1 MWAPRCVEAISE
13 RDHAAGELDRLR
25 RQQGLH
31 SEGELGRAA
40 GELAM
45 ARYHQFR
52 NERDAENKDYSRA
65 IRRDARRAIERHN
78 LWVQTSQ
85 EKVTRLFAPEERRLI
100 ETLEEAE
107 HKVSSLS
114 HKDGE
119 RSRWFQDHPEVP
131 HRLEAI
137 DSEVSGNEWGADHER
152 QVVEHELNPQPERT
166 HVVEHEH
173 SWSRDHDYDRDIDT

>member
-1 MWAPRCVEAISE
+1 MPCDLGPSLREAISE
-13 RDHAAGELDRLR
+13 RDDAANELDRLR
-25 RQQGLH
+25 RQKGLH

-52 NERDAENKDYSRA
+52 NERDEDELSKA
-65 IRRDARRAIERHN
+65 IHIHHQHAIERHN

-119 RSRWFQDHPEVP
+119 RSRWFQNHPEVP

-152 QVVEHELNPQPERT
+152 QVVEDVRLETRSPSNPA
-166 HVVEHEH
+166 VVQHEH
-173 SWSRDHDYDRDIDT
+173 SS